1 MSASDANVRGV
12 IPIYLRVAV
21 GDIALLKFL
30 FESYEE
36 IGLVRT
42 VDRHEAIIVVLA
54 AADFLEPVR
63 AIITELQQKIDCV
76 QIERPA
82 DEGDDWLMRE
92 ID

>member
-1 MSASDANVRGV
+1 MTQDDSRREV
-12 IPIYLRVAV
+12 IPIYLRVAP

-42 VDRHEAIIVVLA
+42 VDRRSAIIVVLA
-54 AADFLEPVR
+54 AVDFLDSVR
-63 AIITELQQKIDCV
+63 AIIAEVQQKIDCSE
-76 QIERPA
+76 IERPA